1 MNSLEVVGY
10 NSQGIALFFFVFNL
24 LPQILIYVKF
34 IIFPVH
40 KILLKSN
47 DMHFDNSSICKNIS
61 EKYFEKYAIQRF
73 R

>member
-1 MNSLEVVGY
+1 MNSLEAVGY

-47 DMHFDNSSICKNIS
+47 DMHFDNSTFVRTFQKI
-61 EKYFEKYAIQRF
+61 F
-73 R
+73 